1 MRMNR
6 GKAEYTPDCGIPVPE
21 GRSIRLRL
29 EVHRTEACFSY
40 SLEEGVWQQAGDTLD
55 ASLLSDEYPEE
66 GAYTGAMVGL
76 GCHDMAY
83 RSAKAYFKYAV
94 YRREGNGMERG

>member
-1 MRMNR
+1 M
-6 GKAEYTPDCGIPVPE
+6 PE
-21 GRSIRLRL
+21 GRSIRLKLVVR
-29 EVHRTEACFSY
+29 RTEASCYY
-40 SLEEGVWQQAGDTLD
+40 SLEEGVWQQAGNTLD

-83 RSAKAYFKYAV
+83 RSARAYFKYAV
-94 YRREGNGMERG
+94 YRREGTGMGTD